1 MKLKALMV
9 FVPDIAQARAFYS
22 DVLGFSVRE
31 AGDGHIAFESGGT
44 ELIAFECDRPGSI
57 GDYSREARAVFVFGV
72 ASVEKSMATLKAQ
85 GVEFLHE
92 VPAEG
97 PLGRY
102 AAFVDPFGIVHEIQ
116 EPRASSPPN

>member
-1 MKLKALMV
+1 MKLTALMV

-31 AGDGHIAFESGGT
+31 AGEGHIAFEAGGT
-44 ELIAFECDRPGSI
+44 ELIAFKCDKPGSV

-72 ASVEKSMATLKAQ
+72 ASVEESMTRLRAQ

-92 VPAEG
+92 VPAES

-102 AAFVDPFGIVHEIQ
+102 AAFVDPFGIVHEVQ
-116 EPRASSPPN
+116 EPPTS